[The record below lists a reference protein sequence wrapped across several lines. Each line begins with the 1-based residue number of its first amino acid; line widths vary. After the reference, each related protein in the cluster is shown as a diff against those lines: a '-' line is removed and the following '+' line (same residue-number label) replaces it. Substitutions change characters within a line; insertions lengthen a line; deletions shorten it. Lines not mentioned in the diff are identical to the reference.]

1 MYTAGCEPDNWQ
13 EGAAKHRELGSV
25 LCDDLVGWDLEG
37 GDVHIHIADSLCCT
51 AETNTTLQSNY
62 TPKINFKNEMP
73 KKLKSQM
80 S

>member
-1 MYTAGCEPDNWQ
+1 MQ
-13 EGAAKHRELGSV
+13 HRELSLV
-25 LCDDLVGWDLEG
+25 FSDDLNGWDLEE
-37 GDVHIHIADSLCCT
+37 GDVHIRIADSLRCT

-62 TPKINFKNEMP
+62 TPKIKLKIEMP